1 MRIMLGNEIIR
12 LLLWRQWMLYFK
24 TAGESHGK
32 CLIAIIEGFPAG
44 VFLDTT
50 IINGELKRRQG
61 GTGRGGRMQIEEDR
75 VEILCGIRKNITLGS
90 PICLMIKN
98 RDHKIDELPAVTRP
112 RPGHADL
119 AGVIKYH
126 EQDARTILERAS
138 ARETAARVAAGA
150 VAKIL
155 LSSFEIGVF
164 GYVQGIGG
172 ITSDKLLNKKDIDI
186 ARTMRDKSPLYCID
200 HDIEGKIM
208 EKIRQTTEKG
218 DSLGGIIEVITYGLP
233 VGLGSHTQWDLKLD
247 ARLAYALMSVQ
258 AIKGVELGLGCTV
271 ASKFGSEVHDEI
283 FYEKPRQ
290 GRSLTGGF
298 GRLTNNAG
306 GIEGGI
312 SNGEPIVVRAYMKPI
327 PTLKKPLRS
336 VDLLTKEPITATY
349 ERSDVCAVPAASVVC
364 EAMVAFEIARAFL
377 EKFGTDSIDEV
388 KRNYEGYLS
397 SI

>member
-1 MRIMLGNEIIR
+1 
-12 LLLWRQWMLYFK
+12 MLYFK

-44 VFLDTT
+44 VFIDTSV
-50 IINGELKRRQG
+50 INADLKRRQG
-61 GTGRGGRMQIEEDR
+61 GMGRGGRMQIEDDC
-75 VEILCGIRKNITLGS
+75 VEILCGIRKNTTLGS
-90 PICLMIKN
+90 PVCLMIKN

-119 AGVIKYH
+119 SGVIKYH
-126 EQDARTILERAS
+126 EQDARNILERAS

-155 LSSFEIGVF
+155 LSSFGIGVF

-172 ITSDKLLNKKDIDI
+172 ITSDKFLNKKDIDI
-186 ARTMRDKSPLYCID
+186 AMTIRDKSPLYCID
-200 HDIEGKIM
+200 QDIEGKIM

-218 DSLGGIIEVITYGLP
+218 DSLGGIIEVIAYGLP
-233 VGLGSHTQWDLKLD
+233 VGLGNHTQWDMRLD

-258 AIKGVELGLGCTV
+258 AIKGVELGLGCNAANKV
-271 ASKFGSEVHDEI
+271 GSEVHDEI

-290 GRSLTGGF
+290 DKLLTGGF
-298 GRLTNNAG
+298 TRLTNNAG

-312 SNGEPIVVRAYMKPI
+312 SNGEPIVARAYMKPI

-349 ERSDVCAVPAASVVC
+349 ERSDVCAVPAAAVVC

-377 EKFGTDSIDEV
+377 EKFGTDSMDEI
-388 KRNYEGYLS
+388 KRNYEGYLT

>member
-1 MRIMLGNEIIR
+1 
-12 LLLWRQWMLYFK
+12 MLYFK

-44 VFLDTT
+44 VFLDTSV
-50 IINGELKRRQG
+50 INQEMKRRQG
-61 GTGRGGRMQIEEDR
+61 GIGRGGRMEIEDDR
-75 VEILCGIRKNITLGS
+75 VEILCGIRKGVTLGG
-90 PICLMIKN
+90 PICLMIRN
-98 RDHKIDELPAVTRP
+98 RDDKIDELPAVTRP

-119 AGVIKYH
+119 SGVLKYH
-126 EQDARTILERAS
+126 EKDARNILERAS
-138 ARETAARVAAGA
+138 ARETAARVAVGA

-155 LSSFEIGVF
+155 LNSFGIGVF

-172 ITSDKLLNKKDIDI
+172 IISRKSLHKKDMDVAKTI
-186 ARTMRDKSPLYCID
+186 RDKSPLYCID
-200 HDIEGKIM
+200 QEIEGKMI
-208 EKIRQTTEKG
+208 EKIAQSAENG
-218 DSLGGIIEVITYGLP
+218 DSLGGIIEVIAYGLP

-258 AIKGVELGLGCTV
+258 AIKGVELGLGCNAANKT
-271 ASKFGSEVHDEI
+271 GSEVQDEI
-283 FYEKPRQ
+283 FYEKPQQ
-290 GRSLTGGF
+290 GKSLTGGF
-298 GRLTNNAG
+298 KRLTNNAG

-312 SNGEPIVVRAYMKPI
+312 SNGEPITVRAYMKPI

-336 VDLLTKEPITATY
+336 VDLLTKEPIAAAY

-377 EKFGTDSIDEV
+377 DKFGTDSICEV
-388 KRNYEGYLS
+388 KRNYEGYLF

>member
-1 MRIMLGNEIIR
+1 
-12 LLLWRQWMLYFK
+12 MLYFK

-44 VFLDTT
+44 VFIDTPV
-50 IINGELKRRQG
+50 INDELKRRQG
-61 GTGRGGRMQIEEDR
+61 GMGRGGRMQIEDDS
-75 VEILCGIRKNITLGS
+75 VEILCGIRKNTTIGS
-90 PICLMIKN
+90 PLCLMIKN
-98 RDHKIDELPAVTRP
+98 RDHKIDELPAVIRP

-119 AGVIKYH
+119 SGVIKYH
-126 EQDARTILERAS
+126 EQDARNILERAS

-155 LSSFEIGVF
+155 LASFGIVVF

-172 ITSDKLLNKKDIDI
+172 ITSDKFLHRKDLDV
-186 ARTMRDKSPLYCID
+186 ARAIRDKSPLYCID
-200 HDIEGKIM
+200 QGIEDKIV
-208 EKIRQTTEKG
+208 EKIRQTAEKG
-218 DSLGGIIEVITYGLP
+218 DSLGGVIEVITYGLP

-247 ARLAYALMSVQ
+247 ARLAYAVMSIQ
-258 AIKGVELGLGCTV
+258 AIKGVELGMGCN
-271 ASKFGSEVHDEI
+271 AAKRFGSEVHDEI

-290 GRSLTGGF
+290 NKPVTGGF
-298 GRLTNNAG
+298 RRRTNNAG

-312 SNGEPIVVRAYMKPI
+312 SNGEPVVVRAYMKPI

-336 VDLLTKEPITATY
+336 VDLLTKEPIAATY

-388 KRNYEGYLS
+388 RRNYEGYLCN
-397 SI
+397 I

>member
-1 MRIMLGNEIIR
+1 MLS
-12 LLLWRQWMLYFK
+12 FK

-32 CLIAIIEGFPAG
+32 CLIAIIEGFPSG
-44 VFLDTT
+44 VL
-50 IINGELKRRQG
+50 IEESVINQELKRRQG
-61 GTGRGGRMQIEEDR
+61 GIGRGGRMQIEDDR
-75 VEILCGIRKNITLGS
+75 VEILCGIRKKISLGS
-90 PICLMIKN
+90 PLCLQIKN
-98 RDHKIDELPAVTRP
+98 HDCKIDELPAVTRP

-119 AGVIKYH
+119 SGVIKYH
-126 EQDARTILERAS
+126 EQDARVILERAS

-155 LSSFEIGVF
+155 LSCFGIDVF

-172 ITSDKLLNKKDIDI
+172 ITSDKFLQKKDMDV
-186 ARTMRDKSPLYCID
+186 ARIIRDKSPLYCID
-200 HDIEGKIM
+200 HDIEGKII
-208 EKIRQTTEKG
+208 EKIRQTMEKG
-218 DSLGGIIEVITYGLP
+218 DSLGGVIEVIVYGLP

-258 AIKGVELGLGCTV
+258 AIKGVELGLGCN
-271 ASKFGSEVHDEI
+271 AANKFGSEVHDEI
-283 FYEKPRQ
+283 FYEKPKE

-298 GRLTNNAG
+298 KRLTNNAG
-306 GIEGGI
+306 GLEGGI

-349 ERSDVCAVPAASVVC
+349 ERSDVCAVPAAAVVC

-377 EKFGTDSIDEV
+377 EKFGTDSMDEV
-388 KRNYEGYLS
+388 RRNYEGYLS
-397 SI
+397 SISLSS

>member
-1 MRIMLGNEIIR
+1 
-12 LLLWRQWMLYFK
+12 MLYFK

-44 VFLDTT
+44 VFIDTSV
-50 IINGELKRRQG
+50 INADLKRRQG
-61 GTGRGGRMQIEEDR
+61 GIGRGGRMQIEDDR

-119 AGVIKYH
+119 SGVIKYH
-126 EQDARTILERAS
+126 EQDARNILERAS
-138 ARETAARVAAGA
+138 ARETAARVAVGA

-155 LSSFEIGVF
+155 LSSFGIGVF

-172 ITSDKLLNKKDIDI
+172 ITSDKFLNKKDIDI
-186 ARTMRDKSPLYCID
+186 ARAMRDKSPLYCID
-200 HDIEGKIM
+200 QDIEDKIM
-208 EKIRQTTEKG
+208 EKIRQTTEQG
-218 DSLGGIIEVITYGLP
+218 DSLGGIIEVIAYGLP
-233 VGLGSHTQWDLKLD
+233 IGLGNHTQWDLKLD

-258 AIKGVELGLGCTV
+258 AIKGVELGLGCN
-271 ASKFGSEVHDEI
+271 AANRFGSEVHDEI
-283 FYEKPRQ
+283 FYEKSHQ
-290 GRSLTGGF
+290 GKSLTGGF
-298 GRLTNNAG
+298 KRLTNNAG

-312 SNGEPIVVRAYMKPI
+312 SNGEPIVIRAYMKPI

-349 ERSDVCAVPAASVVC
+349 ERSDVCAVPAAAVVC

-388 KRNYEGYLS
+388 KRNYEGYLC

>member
-1 MRIMLGNEIIR
+1 
-12 LLLWRQWMLYFK
+12 MLYFK

-44 VFLDTT
+44 VFLDTSV
-50 IINGELKRRQG
+50 INQEMKRRQG
-61 GTGRGGRMQIEEDR
+61 GIGRGGRMEIEDDR
-75 VEILCGIRKNITLGS
+75 VEILCGIRNGVTLGG
-90 PICLMIKN
+90 PICLMIRN
-98 RDHKIDELPAVTRP
+98 RDDKIDELPAVTRP

-119 AGVIKYH
+119 SGVLKYN
-126 EQDARTILERAS
+126 EKDARNILERAS
-138 ARETAARVAAGA
+138 ARETAARVAVGA

-155 LSSFEIGVF
+155 LNSFGIGVF

-172 ITSDKLLNKKDIDI
+172 IISRKSLHKKDMDVAKTI
-186 ARTMRDKSPLYCID
+186 RDKSPLYCID
-200 HDIEGKIM
+200 QEIEGKMI
-208 EKIRQTTEKG
+208 EKIAQSAENG
-218 DSLGGIIEVITYGLP
+218 DSLGGIIEVIAYGLP

-258 AIKGVELGLGCTV
+258 AIKGVELGLGCNAANKT
-271 ASKFGSEVHDEI
+271 GSEVQDEI
-283 FYEKPRQ
+283 FYEKPQQ
-290 GRSLTGGF
+290 GKSLTGGF
-298 GRLTNNAG
+298 KRLTNNAG

-312 SNGEPIVVRAYMKPI
+312 SNGEPITVRAYMKPI

-336 VDLLTKEPITATY
+336 VDLLTKEPIAAAY

-377 EKFGTDSIDEV
+377 DKFGTDSICEV
-388 KRNYEGYLS
+388 KRNYEGYLF